1 MMKRALISPCLI
13 LALFCFPLAA
23 DAAIITLD
31 ATDSGWYDATGE
43 HTAANA
49 NYLTGLC
56 GSACSS
62 HPTEHRGFW
71 VFDLSAVTDP
81 ITSAVLNLFNPDY
94 NSVDASE
101 ILAIMDVS
109 TPIAQLTAGGTGL
122 TGIFDDLGTGT
133 TYGTATGT
141 DADDN
146 QTIGITLN
154 SFAIQDLNNASGLF
168 GFGGYLT
175 TLQPSLIQFL
185 FGNSS
190 GTSLR
195 QLRLETQD
203 AVNPNPQTGGPS
215 SVPEPSTLVLAL
227 AGLVLALAARRLVPA
242 TRKSSR

>member
-1 MMKRALISPCLI
+1 MMKRMLVIPFLFAVLFSFQGNVQASI
-13 LALFCFPLAA
+13 L
-23 DAAIITLD
+23 TLD
-31 ATDSGWYDATGE
+31 AVDSGWYDTTGE
-43 HTAANA
+43 HTAVNA

-56 GSACSS
+56 GAACPS

-101 ILAIMDVS
+101 ILAIVDIS

-122 TGIFDDLGTGT
+122 TAIFDDLGTGT
-133 TYGTATGT
+133 TYGTAAATS
-141 DADDN
+141 ADDN

-175 TLQPSLIQFL
+175 TLQPSLVQFL
-185 FGNSS
+185 FGGSS

-195 QLRLETQD
+195 QLRLEIQDPVTQ
-203 AVNPNPQTGGPS
+203 NPPPGAS
-215 SVPEPSTLVLAL
+215 SVPEPSTLVLGL
-227 AGLVLALAARRLVPA
+227 AGLVLALAAHRLVPVP
-242 TRKSSR
+242 RKTSR